1 MPVSPSAHNRRP
13 NNRPM
18 AEINVVPYIDVML
31 VLLVIFMVTA
41 PMMHQGAVVD
51 LPQAQADA
59 LPQKKQTP
67 VIAEVDDQGRYYL
80 NIGETPDEPISIKDL
95 VVTIKAVMRERDD
108 PNVLV
113 RGHSDVAYREVVRL
127 MAQLKNAGV
136 PKVGLMTNPPSGER

>member
-1 MPVSPSAHNRRP
+1 
-13 NNRPM
+13 M

-59 LPQKKQTP
+59 LPQEKQTP

-80 NIGETPDEPISIKDL
+80 NIGETPDEPISTKDL

-136 PKVGLMTNPPSGER
+136 PKVGLMTDPPSGER